1 MMKRKSMAILLALT
15 LTASSLTA
23 CASAGGQGAAQESA
37 QPAATAPE
45 TAPGTEQA
53 TERATAQDAAP
64 ETGGTSETAQPATQA
79 AGTAAQSAQT
89 GSSIS
94 ADGAKAI
101 ALDHAGVAES
111 GLIAVIVTEE
121 RDDGMDLY
129 QVDFYTA
136 EKDFEYEIEKNS
148 GRIMSID
155 TDLNDL
161 SWSTPSGASF
171 TKEQAIDAVLAKVPG
186 STQDNL
192 RMKAER
198 DDGRTVY
205 EGEVIV
211 SDRKYDFEIDAQDG
225 AFLEWTEKVFPA
237 QAAGQAEGSG
247 QAAAQSAG
255 TPEQTALQT
264 ALADSGV
271 APENVLASRVKQDMD
286 DGQTRYDVE
295 IYAVNADY
303 EYELDETGTRILERE
318 RESYSLD
325 WNTPSG
331 ASFTKE
337 QAVDAVL
344 AKVAGSTQNNLRMEA
359 ERDDGRTVYE
369 GEVIA
374 DDRKYEFEIDAST
387 GTFLEWNE
395 EALFY

>member
-1 MMKRKSMAILLALT
+1 MAILLALT
-15 LTASSLTA
+15 LTAASLTA
-23 CASAGGQGAAQESA
+23 CASAGGQDAAQESA

-45 TAPGTEQA
+45 TAPGTEQT
-53 TERATAQDAAP
+53 TEQATAQDAAP
-64 ETGGTSETAQPATQA
+64 ETGGTSETAQPAAQD
-79 AGTAAQSAQT
+79 AGTAPQAAQA

-101 ALDHAGVAES
+101 ALDHAGVAEA

-136 EKDFEYEIEKNS
+136 EKDFEYEIEKTS

-171 TKEQAIDAVLAKVPG
+171 TKEQAMDAVLAKVPG

-192 RMKAER
+192 RMK
-198 DDGRTVY
+198 
-205 EGEVIV
+205 
-211 SDRKYDFEIDAQDG
+211 
-225 AFLEWTEKVFPA
+225 
-237 QAAGQAEGSG
+237 
-247 QAAAQSAG
+247 
-255 TPEQTALQT
+255 
-264 ALADSGV
+264 
-271 APENVLASRVKQDMD
+271 
-286 DGQTRYDVE
+286 
-295 IYAVNADY
+295 
-303 EYELDETGTRILERE
+303 
-318 RESYSLD
+318 
-325 WNTPSG
+325 
-331 ASFTKE
+331 
-337 QAVDAVL
+337 
-344 AKVAGSTQNNLRMEA
+344 A

-387 GTFLEWNE
+387 GTFLEWSE

>member
-1 MMKRKSMAILLALT
+1 MKMMKRKSMAILLALT
-15 LTASSLTA
+15 LTAASLTA
-23 CASAGGQGAAQESA
+23 CASAGGQGSAQESA

-53 TERATAQDAAP
+53 TAQDAAP
-64 ETGGTSETAQPATQA
+64 ETGGTSETAQPAAQD
-79 AGTAAQSAQT
+79 AGTAAQAAQT

-101 ALDHAGVAES
+101 ALDHAGVAEA

-136 EKDFEYEIEKNS
+136 EKDFEYEIEKTS

-171 TKEQAIDAVLAKVPG
+171 TKEQAVDAVLAKVPG

-237 QAAGQAEGSG
+237 QAAGQTEGSG

-303 EYELDETGTRILERE
+303 EYELDET
-318 RESYSLD
+318 
-325 WNTPSG
+325 
-331 ASFTKE
+331 
-337 QAVDAVL
+337 
-344 AKVAGSTQNNLRMEA
+344 
-359 ERDDGRTVYE
+359 
-369 GEVIA
+369 
-374 DDRKYEFEIDAST
+374 
-387 GTFLEWNE
+387 
-395 EALFY
+395 